1 MCGMRDEEGE
11 EGRRVAIVARRLE
24 GLSTRLD
31 GPMPNVLQ
39 AIAGFVL
46 KGCSHRLGVVSKGVG
61 ERGERGERGIYR
73 GGETIESEMI
83 ALLVLS
89 PFSPLH
95 LTIDLMRSGLVYH
108 ACSLHWQVH
117 SLPPSINSVS
127 PTAIDRVAFDLKRA
141 ALPWSYG
148 VQGMM
153 AEIEE
158 SDGSSSSSSS
168 SSSTRSI
175 DLRQELV
182 CYKAACASASN
193 ALTRLY
199 G

>member
-127 PTAIDRVAFDLKRA
+127 PLSIFSPDSL
-141 ALPWSYG
+141 ALFPCSLPQPPTSCSQY
-148 VQGMM
+148 
-153 AEIEE
+153 
-158 SDGSSSSSSS
+158 SN
-168 SSSTRSI
+168 SSTS
-175 DLRQELV
+175 
-182 CYKAACASASN
+182 AAHFCKTCFFSN
-193 ALTRLY
+193 ILFKCQTCLKNLTPK
-199 G
+199 